1 MILNII
7 LRNNMSILYTN
18 ERMADLFKGPPMAG
32 FEHIE
37 DKIMRV
43 RLDNL
48 LPNGFKTCSD
58 ARRLLCKQ
66 STNTASFK
74 SPIIGHTYKI
84 FGNAADN
91 CIHPLVAKF
100 ALSNTLVKRV
110 TSADGST
117 TTALP

>member
-91 CIHPLVAKF
+91 CIHP
-100 ALSNTLVKRV
+100 
-110 TSADGST
+110 
-117 TTALP
+117 